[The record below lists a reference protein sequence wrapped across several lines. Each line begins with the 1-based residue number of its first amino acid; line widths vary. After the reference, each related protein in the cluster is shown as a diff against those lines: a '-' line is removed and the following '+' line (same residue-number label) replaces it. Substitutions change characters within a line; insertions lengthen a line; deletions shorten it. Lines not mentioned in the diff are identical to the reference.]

1 MVGKGW
7 KKKLPAVAGDA
18 PLAGV
23 GVVGLGAAAVVGLGV
38 TLGLGDAGLRVVV
51 TGLGV

>member
-7 KKKLPAVAGDA
+7 KKKLEGCGDA